1 MNGSPSP
8 ANSRCSIAR
17 SLQVL
22 GEKWALLIVRDV
34 QRGYTRYS
42 ELRGRL
48 QIAPDVLAD
57 RLGKLVDLGVI
68 ERHAYRTPGE
78 REREEY
84 RLTAAGI
91 ELLPVLA
98 ALNAWGDKHVPSGYG
113 PAAIFTD
120 AATGDPVE
128 LAFVRPDGRRLELDE
143 VAVVR
148 GPGALEA
155 VPAAP

>member
-1 MNGSPSP
+1 MRGSVSP

-17 SLQVL
+17 SLQVV

-34 QRGYTRYS
+34 QRGHTRFS
-42 ELRGRL
+42 TLRARL
-48 QIAPDVLAD
+48 EVAPDVLAD
-57 RLGKLVDLGVI
+57 RLAKLVELGVL
-68 ERHAYRTPGE
+68 ERRGYRTPGE
-78 REREEY
+78 RERAEY
-84 RLTAAGI
+84 HLTAAGTD
-91 ELLPVLA
+91 LLPVLA
-98 ALNAWGDKHVPSGYG
+98 ALAAWGDAHVPSGFG

-128 LAFVRPDGRRLELDE
+128 LAFVRADGSRLGLGD

-155 VPAAP
+155 APVAP

>member
-1 MNGSPSP
+1 MRGSVSP

-17 SLQVL
+17 SLQVV

-34 QRGYTRYS
+34 QRGYTRFG
-42 ELRGRL
+42 ELRTRL
-48 QIAPDVLAD
+48 GVAPDVLAD
-57 RLGKLVDLGVI
+57 RLAKLVDAGVL
-68 ERHAYRTPGE
+68 ERRAYRAPGE
-78 REREEY
+78 RERDEY
-84 RLTAAGI
+84 LLSEPGT

-98 ALNAWGDKHVPSGYG
+98 ALNAWGDKHVPSGFG
-113 PAAIFTD
+113 PAVLYTD

-128 LAFVRPDGRRLELDE
+128 LAFVRADGSRLELGD

-155 VPAAP
+155 APVAP